1 MDFRSGVTRGCI
13 ANDRLYRSCPF
24 VFEDF
29 PLQMRIEEFSMMLGD
44 FYAAGHEDIK
54 TCPKL
59 LSAFNG
65 IMGSDESVMLKAIFG
80 TNDDANDTL
89 YWLRVAAVV
98 ITGI

>member
-1 MDFRSGVTRGCI
+1 
-13 ANDRLYRSCPF
+13 
-24 VFEDF
+24 
-29 PLQMRIEEFSMMLGD
+29 MMLGD

-59 LSAFNG
+59 LAAFNG

-98 ITGI
+98 ITGIEFYVMLQPTLNIFTWTPIIFHYSLSE